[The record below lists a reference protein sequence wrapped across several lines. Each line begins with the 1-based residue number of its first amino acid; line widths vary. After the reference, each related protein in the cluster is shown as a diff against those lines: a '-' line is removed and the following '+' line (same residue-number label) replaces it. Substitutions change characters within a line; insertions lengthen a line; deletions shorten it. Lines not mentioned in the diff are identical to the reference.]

1 MADVMVFDLNG
12 EVNEDQPLFELNE
25 NVIILVNNFIIMFK
39 LNINK
44 YVLYLV
50 ERQVKE
56 RVWQELQKRFGSEG
70 ISSQLTAHRRP
81 PQRHFEIISMH
92 LVSGRLRHQQT
103 IVTAPQY
110 AY

>member
-25 NVIILVNNFIIMFK
+25 NVIILVNNVIIMFK

-50 ERQVKE
+50 ER
-56 RVWQELQKRFGSEG
+56 
-70 ISSQLTAHRRP
+70 
-81 PQRHFEIISMH
+81 
-92 LVSGRLRHQQT
+92 
-103 IVTAPQY
+103 
-110 AY
+110 